1 MRLARFVLDGRQGI
15 AALDGDTACGGFG
28 DEAAYPGELDA
39 LLAEGP
45 DILRA
50 AGEALYAGT
59 RIDLSMAQLLSQLL
73 SPFCAPGKIICVG
86 LNYADHSDESG
97 FAVPEFPTIFA
108 RFASSLIGP
117 GAAIVRP
124 RASEQSGLRG
134 RAGGGDR

>member
-15 AALDGDTACGGFG
+15 AALDGDTACGRFA

-59 RIDLSMAQLLSQLL
+59 RIDLSMAQLLSPLL
-73 SPFCAPGKIICVG
+73 
-86 LNYADHSDESG
+86 
-97 FAVPEFPTIFA
+97 
-108 RFASSLIGP
+108 R
-117 GAAIVRP
+117 R
-124 RASEQSGLRG
+124 RR
-134 RAGGGDR
+134 

>member
-15 AALDGDTACGGFG
+15 AALDGDTACGRFA

-59 RIDLSMAQLLSQLL
+59 RIDLSMAQLLS
-73 SPFCAPGKIICVG
+73 PFCAPGKIICVG
-86 LNYADHSDESG
+86 LNM
-97 FAVPEFPTIFA
+97 PTIRTSQDLLF
-108 RFASSLIGP
+108 RSFRRSSP
-117 GAAIVRP
+117 VSPPA
-124 RASEQSGLRG
+124 
-134 RAGGGDR
+134 

>member
-28 DEAAYPGELDA
+28 DEAAYPGEMDA

-50 AGEALYAGT
+50 AGAALFVWT
-59 RIDLSMAQLLSQLL
+59 RIDLSRAQLLA
-73 SPFCAPGKIICVG
+73 PFCAPGKIICVG